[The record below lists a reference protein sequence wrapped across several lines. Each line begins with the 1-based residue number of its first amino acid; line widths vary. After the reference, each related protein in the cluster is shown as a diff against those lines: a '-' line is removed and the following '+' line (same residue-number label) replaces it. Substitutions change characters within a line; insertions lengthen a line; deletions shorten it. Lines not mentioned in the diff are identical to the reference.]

1 MQTLANPGA
10 TVISENTRILVDGYF
25 MLRSLGPSRV
35 KGVLEPVEVYEVTG
49 LGPLRT
55 RLQRSAGR
63 GLSKFVGRQSEM
75 DALKHAAEQAKA
87 AHGQIV
93 AAMAEAGVGKSRLFY
108 EFKAVAQSGW
118 MVLET
123 FSVSHGK
130 ASAYMPV
137 IELLNNYFEIEAG
150 DDARKRRE
158 KIIGKALGLD
168 RALEDALPYLFA
180 LLGVEETVGALAEMD
195 VQVRRRRTLEAIKRI
210 LLRESLNQPLILVF
224 EDLHWIDSDTQAL
237 LDLLADAIANAHV
250 LLLVNYRPEYV
261 HKWGNKTCYIQ
272 LRLDPLGR
280 ESAEL
285 MLAGLLGGDAAFSL
299 IQREVMKSGFQDLLS
314 GGIVITGGATLLE
327 GMPEL
332 AEFIF
337 EMRSRGH
344 DEGLIRRVVFDLLAK
359 PLHVGVARLP
369 LVGDDFH
376 LRDRQDGEGEIPAV
390 RWVLESE
397 ENL

>member
-1 MQTLANPGA
+1 
-10 TVISENTRILVDGYF
+10 
-25 MLRSLGPSRV
+25 
-35 KGVLEPVEVYEVTG
+35 
-49 LGPLRT
+49 
-55 RLQRSAGR
+55 
-63 GLSKFVGRQSEM
+63 M

-137 IELLNNYFEIEAG
+137 IELLDNYFEIEAG

-280 ESAEL
+280 ESAGQ
-285 MLAGLLGGDAAFSL
+285 MLAA
-299 IQREVMKSGFQDLLS
+299 
-314 GGIVITGGATLLE
+314 
-327 GMPEL
+327 
-332 AEFIF
+332 
-337 EMRSRGH
+337 
-344 DEGLIRRVVFDLLAK
+344 
-359 PLHVGVARLP
+359 
-369 LVGDDFH
+369 LVGDH
-376 LRDRQDGEGEIPAV
+376 AALEPLRRLIIEKTEGNPFFM
-390 RWVLESE
+390 E
-397 ENL
+397 ETAQMLFDEGALKRNGGAAHQGAR